1 MKYKDLTPD
10 DIQIIKAI
18 YENKSISWDERM
30 NFICARINKS
40 ERTARKWLV
49 KLELKERITIGPD
62 PEQFESAKL
71 KILDTEK
78 QTFIFTW
85 AQNDTQPHKK
95 FFNNI
100 LAYAEFRNANIHVIA
115 GRYRNPTAINTENKF
130 ETWAQEFTPYLDA
143 NRHVINGNLSIM
155 SDVKIQPT
163 AINPMVSMAGMSG
176 QNSSIF
182 GSPKVQFNVIPALNG
197 YEPKKMWTTGACTV
211 SNYTDSK
218 AGKLGEFHHTLGFVI
233 VEIDGEINHVR
244 QVTAAKDGSFND
256 LFFNV
261 KDGIISRNKSIEA
274 IVLGDIHLGDLD
286 QNVFS
291 QALNLM
297 KHLTPKYTV
306 VHDLFNGH
314 SINHHETNNPIAQYK
329 KEQEGRNSMSLEIN
343 QMIAWLRQMEKYN
356 LVIVRSNHDDF
367 VDRWILN
374 NDWKTDPKNAMEYIT
389 YAKILLEGQAEK
401 GIIPYIVNNNFNN
414 ITTLGRDESFRIKDW
429 ELGVH
434 GDMGQNGTKGSLE
447 QFRRLNTKMVSAHT
461 HTPARVDGILVTG
474 TMSKLRVGY
483 NQGASS
489 WMNSNVIIHGDGKAQ
504 HINII
509 KNKDGVYKYTSLPTI
524 EEDNTP
530 VYCSGSTEYYEYQ

>member
-1 MKYKDLTPD
+1 MKYKDLTPE
-10 DIQIIKAI
+10 DIEIIKAI
-18 YENKSISWDERM
+18 YENKSISWDERIK
-30 NFICARINKS
+30 FICNRINKS

-49 KLELKERITIGPD
+49 KLGLKERITNGPD
-62 PEQFESAKL
+62 PEQFETAKL
-71 KILDTEK
+71 RILDIEK
-78 QTFIFTW
+78 QVFIFTW

-100 LAYAEFRNANIHVIA
+100 LTYADFRNANIHVIA

-197 YEPKKMWTTGACTV
+197 YEPKKMWTTGACTI

-218 AGKLGEFHHTLGFVI
+218 AGKIGEFHHTLGFVI
-233 VEIDGEINHVR
+233 VEVDGEINHVR
-244 QVTAAKDGSFND
+244 QVTASKDGSFND

-261 KDGIISRNKSIEA
+261 KDGKITRNKTIEA
-274 IVLGDIHLGDLD
+274 IVLGDIHLGDMDTNALSQTLD
-286 QNVFS
+286 
-291 QALNLM
+291 LM
-297 KHLTPKYTV
+297 KQLKPKYSV

-314 SINHHETNNPIAQYK
+314 SINHHEIKNPIIQYE
-329 KEQEGRNSMSLEIN
+329 KEKSNRNSLSLEIKN
-343 QMIAWLRQMEKYN
+343 MIQWLDEMKDYN
-356 LVIVRSNHDDF
+356 LVVVRSNHDDF

-389 YAKILLEGQAEK
+389 YAKVLLEGFAPK
-401 GIIPYIVNNNFNN
+401 GIIPYIINDNFDN
-414 ITTLGRDESFRIKDW
+414 IITLGRDESFRIKDW

-434 GDMGQNGTKGSLE
+434 GDMGQNGSKGSLE
-447 QFRRLNTKMVSAHT
+447 QFRHLNTKMISAHT
-461 HTPARVDGILVTG
+461 HTPARVDGVLVTG

-489 WMNSNVIIHGDGKAQ
+489 WMNSNVIIHSDGKAQ

-509 KNKDGVYKYTSLPTI
+509 KNKNGEYKYTSLPTFI
-524 EEDNTP
+524 EEEKQTI
-530 VYCSGSTEYYEYQ
+530 C